1 MIKTIN
7 LTHQEESALKDVYY
21 KILKFALKSPNTAA
35 LLDIS
40 PINQER
46 VEQILGRIQKAKSYD
61 GRNVYTL
68 PRNLR
73 PAHASSSANHRA
85 PTVADP
91 SAAHG
96 DH

>member
-7 LTHQEESALKDVYY
+7 LTHQEESALKDVFY
-21 KILKFALKSPNTAA
+21 KVLKFASKSPNTAA

-46 VEQILGRIQKAKSYD
+46 VEQILGRIQKAKSHD

-73 PAHASSSANHRA
+73 PAHESSATNHQP
-85 PTVADP
+85 PTVAEA